1 MDKYSKTS
9 ISSRIK
15 TEQAEALRKMAK
27 EREILI
33 SDLVQ
38 EIYDFYFNNK
48 TPEPVQQKEC
58 IVLTDMQPVTV
69 AALFECSEKLNKTYG
84 QTIDLLFSKVIDLG
98 GAPEQKYIEKTKEL
112 FKN

>member
-15 TEQAEALRKMAK
+15 TEQAEALRIMAK
-27 EREILI
+27 ERNILI

-48 TPEPVQQKEC
+48 DKTPAPVQQKEC

-69 AALFECSEKLNKTYG
+69 AALLECSEKLNKTYG

-98 GAPEQKYIEKTKEL
+98 GAPEQKYIEKAKQIC
-112 FKN
+112 